1 MILDA
6 LPAHVALLDA
16 QGAIIVVNHAWRE
29 FARLNLFGENAG
41 VGENYLEVCDRSFRS
56 GVQEAGGIA
65 VGIRDVLAGRCELFE
80 QEYPCHSPAGQRWFR
95 VTVSA
100 IRGEG
105 PAGAVVMHVDVT
117 ERHLAEDALKRSE
130 DEHRALIEGS
140 IQGICIHRDFIIQVA
155 NPAVVRMFGYASP
168 ADLIGRDIGI
178 LVAPHEI
185 PRLQPYTAAR
195 LRGDAVPSRYELQ
208 GVCRD
213 GTLIWIETVVSVV
226 AWKGAP
232 AILATLVD
240 VTDRKRTEEAL
251 RQSEE
256 QLRQAQKMEAI
267 GRLAG
272 GVAHDFNNLLTVIIG
287 RSEVLARA
295 LPANDPLRRQVE
307 LIDRTAVRASRLT
320 QQLLA
325 FSRKQVLQP
334 TTVDVNSVVHD
345 VSSMLQ
351 SLIGDDVVL
360 DIATGAQRA
369 AVTVDR
375 HQLEQA
381 IVNLVIN
388 ARDAM
393 PFGGRL
399 AIATANGTL
408 DAGGAREQD
417 YPSGSYVILSIAD
430 TGLGM
435 PPEVL
440 ARAFEPFFT
449 TKGRGQGTG
458 LGLSMVYGFVKQ
470 SGGDIAI
477 ESESGRGTI
486 IRIYL
491 PVQEGQVSGGRDG

>member
-16 QGAIIVVNHAWRE
+16 QGAIIVVNRAWRE
-29 FARLNLFGENAG
+29 FALLNLFGGNAG

-56 GVQEAGGIA
+56 GVQEAGGIS
-65 VGIRDVLAGRCELFE
+65 VGIRDVLAGRSELFE
-80 QEYPCHSPAGQRWFR
+80 QEYSCHSPAEQRWFR

-287 RSEVLARA
+287 RSEVLAKA
-295 LPANDPLRRQVE
+295 LPAHDPLRRQVE

-325 FSRKQVLQP
+325 FSRNQVLQP
-334 TTVDVNSVVHD
+334 TTVDVNSAVHD

-360 DIATGAQRA
+360 DIATGASRA
-369 AVTVDR
+369 AVKVDR

-417 YPSGSYVILSIAD
+417 DPPGPYVILSIAD

-435 PPEVL
+435 PPEVR

-477 ESESGRGTI
+477 ESESGRGTTV
-486 IRIYL
+486 RIYL
-491 PVQEGQVSGGRDG
+491 PLQAGQVSGGRDG

>member
-16 QGAIIVVNHAWRE
+16 QGAIIVVNRAWRE
-29 FARLNLFGENAG
+29 FALLNLFGGNAG

-56 GVQEAGGIA
+56 GVQEAGGIS
-65 VGIRDVLAGRCELFE
+65 VGIRDVLAGRSELFE
-80 QEYPCHSPAGQRWFR
+80 QEYSCHSPAEQRWFR

-287 RSEVLARA
+287 RSEVLAKA
-295 LPANDPLRRQVE
+295 LPAHDPLRRQVE

-325 FSRKQVLQP
+325 FSRNQVLQP
-334 TTVDVNSVVHD
+334 TTVDD

-351 SLIGDDVVL
+351 SLIGDDVIL

-369 AVTVDR
+369 AVKVDR

-417 YPSGSYVILSIAD
+417 YPPGPYVILSIAD

-435 PPEVL
+435 PPDVQ

-477 ESESGRGTI
+477 ESESGRGTTV
-486 IRIYL
+486 RIYL
-491 PVQEGQVSGGRDG
+491 PLQAGQVSGGRDG